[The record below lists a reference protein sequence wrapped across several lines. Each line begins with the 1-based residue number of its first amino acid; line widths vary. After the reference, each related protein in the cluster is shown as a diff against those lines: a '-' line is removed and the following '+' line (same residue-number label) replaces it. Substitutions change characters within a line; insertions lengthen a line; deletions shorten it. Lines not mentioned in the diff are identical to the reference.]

1 LATDPASLSPSRLP
15 PVSPTTTLYDVSV
28 SLVSDVER
36 TAEDS
41 RPRLS
46 WTGRFVDPTLEQAF
60 RRDDL
65 DSLRRFLT
73 FSVGLASLVFLAF
86 AVHDA
91 LVVPEVR
98 REAWSVRFGVFVP
111 ASVLVFWLLNSRH
124 LLRFSQPMMLVYGVA
139 ASFIVLYIGAIAGGS
154 GYFLYTSFAIAFVTL
169 GPFVARLGVV
179 AQLAYTLLTL
189 LMFALLD
196 RWFAHCPPQISLSV
210 SSTLLSLGGLGAL
223 IAYRQEQQARHGF
236 LQRRLIDRQVHAL
249 AAEKARAEELL
260 LNVLPSSI
268 AERLKRGQ
276 RPIADGFPRVSVL
289 FADIVGFTKMS
300 ERVTPVELV
309 DRLNRMFSSFDD
321 LADKLKLE
329 KIKTIGDAYMVA
341 GGLHSHEYD
350 HAQTIAEMALAMQRR
365 ALEFSREFGE
375 DLSIRIGIHTGPVVA
390 GVIGKRKFIY
400 DVWGDT
406 VNTASRMESHGEPG
420 MVHVTD
426 ETRQLLKDMY
436 VLTARGEITVKGKGT
451 MRTWFLIGPQPS
463 DGSPAQT
470 QLPRKIASKPASSE

>member
-1 LATDPASLSPSRLP
+1 MTAAEPARDGSRSAAPTALA
-15 PVSPTTTLYDVSV
+15 
-28 SLVSDVER
+28 
-36 TAEDS
+36 
-41 RPRLS
+41 RPRFGWSGKLA
-46 WTGRFVDPTLEQAF
+46 DAELEREF
-60 RRDDL
+60 LRDNL
-65 DSLRRFLT
+65 EPLRRFLR
-73 FSVGLASLVFLAF
+73 FSVVLASLTFLAYGL
-86 AVHDA
+86 HDA
-91 LVVPEVR
+91 LVVPAVR
-98 REAWSVRFGVFVP
+98 DRAWAVRFGVFVP
-111 ASVLVFWLLNSRH
+111 ATGLALWLLNSRH
-124 LLRFSQPMMLVYGVA
+124 LLRLAELAMLAYGLC

-154 GYFLYTSFAIAFVTL
+154 GYFLYTSYAVAFVTL
-169 GPFVARLGVV
+169 GPFVVRLGVA
-179 AQLAYTLLTL
+179 AQLAYTLLTVFMYL
-189 LMFALLD
+189 TLD
-196 RWFAHCPPQISLSV
+196 RAVAHSPLEIGLSIT
-210 SSTLLSLGGLGAL
+210 STLLSLGGIGAL
-223 IAYRQEQQARHGF
+223 IAYRLEQQARQSF
-236 LQRRLIDRQVHAL
+236 LQRRLIGQQIAEL

-260 LNVLPSSI
+260 LNVLPAAI

-350 HAQTIAEMALAMQRR
+350 HAQTIAEMALGMQRR
-365 ALEFSREFGE
+365 AAEFSGEFGE
-375 DLSIRIGIHTGPVVA
+375 ELSIRVGIHTGPVVA

-420 MVHVTD
+420 TIHVTD

-436 VLTARGEITVKGKGT
+436 ELSSRGEINIKGKGM
-451 MRTWFLIGPQPS
+451 MRTWFLVGRLP
-463 DGSPAQT
+463 DGGQMAQT
-470 QLPRKIASKPASSE
+470 RMPRLIAGDDPKAEG

>member
-1 LATDPASLSPSRLP
+1 MP
-15 PVSPTTTLYDVSV
+15 
-28 SLVSDVER
+28 LVSDTER
-36 TAEDS
+36 AAENDRS
-41 RPRLS
+41 QLS
-46 WTGRFVDPTLEQAF
+46 WTGRFVDSELEEAF

-65 DSLRRFLT
+65 EPLRRFLS
-73 FSVGLASLVFLAF
+73 FSVGLSSLTFFGF
-86 AVHDA
+86 AAHDA
-91 LVVPEVR
+91 LVVPHVR
-98 REAWSVRFGVFVP
+98 NEAWAVRFGVFVP
-111 ASVLVFWLLNSRH
+111 ASALVLWLLNSRH
-124 LLRFSQPMMLVYGVA
+124 LLRVSQLMMLIYGGA
-139 ASFIVLYIGAIAGGS
+139 ASFIVLYIGAIAGES
-154 GYFLYTSFAIAFVTL
+154 GYFLYTSFSVAFVTL

-179 AQLAYTLLTL
+179 AQLVYTLLTL
-189 LMFALLD
+189 LTFACLD
-196 RWFAHCPPQISLSV
+196 RAIAHHPLQISLSV
-210 SSTLLSLGGLGAL
+210 ASTLLSLGGLGAL
-223 IAYRQEQQARHGF
+223 IAYRQEKQARQGF
-236 LQRRLIDRQVHAL
+236 LQRRLINRQVVAL

-276 RPIADGFPRVSVL
+276 RPIADGFSKVSVL

-300 ERVTPVELV
+300 ERITPVELV

-365 ALEFSREFGE
+365 ALEFGREFGE
-375 DLSIRIGIHTGPVVA
+375 SLSIRIGIHTGPVVA

-420 MVHVTD
+420 TVHVTE
-426 ETRQLLKDMY
+426 ETRQLLKEMY
-436 VLTARGEITVKGKGT
+436 VLTPRGEITVKGKGV
-451 MRTWFLIGPQPS
+451 MRTWFLVGPQPS

-470 QLPRKIASKPASSE
+470 QLPRKIGSEPPSTE

>member
-1 LATDPASLSPSRLP
+1 MLGVTEVTEVTDA
-15 PVSPTTTLYDVSV
+15 
-28 SLVSDVER
+28 ER
-36 TAEDS
+36 AAETS

-46 WTGRFVDPTLEQAF
+46 WSGRFVDHHLERAF
-60 RRDDL
+60 RRDSL
-65 DSLRRFLT
+65 EALRRFLS
-73 FSVGLASLVFLAF
+73 FSVGLASLTFLAF

-91 LVVPEVR
+91 LVVPHVR
-98 REAWSVRFGVFVP
+98 ERAWAVRFGVFVP
-111 ASVLVFWLLNSRH
+111 ASALVSWLIRSRY
-124 LLRFSQPMMLVYGVA
+124 LLRFDQLMMLGYGLC

-154 GYFLYTSFAIAFVTL
+154 GYFLYSSFAIAFVTL
-169 GPFVARLGVV
+169 GPFVARLNVPT
-179 AQLAYTLLTL
+179 QIAYTSLTL
-189 LMFALLD
+189 LMFSALD
-196 RWFAHCPPQISLSV
+196 HFYAHCPLQISLSIA
-210 SSTLLSLGGLGAL
+210 STLISLGGIGAL
-223 IAYRQEQQARHGF
+223 VAYRLEGQARQSF
-236 LQRRLIDRQVHAL
+236 LQRRLIDEQVEAL

-260 LNVLPSSI
+260 LNVLPAKI

-276 RPIADGFPRVSVL
+276 RPIADGFPQVSVL

-300 ERVTPVELV
+300 ARVTPVELV
-309 DRLNRMFSSFDD
+309 DRLNRIFSSFDD

-350 HAQTIAEMALAMQRR
+350 HAQTIAEMALGMQRR
-365 ALEFSREFGE
+365 AAEFSREFSD

-420 MVHVTD
+420 MIHVTD

-436 VLTARGEITVKGKGT
+436 HLNSRGEINVKGKGP
-451 MRTWFLIGPQPS
+451 MNTWFLVGPLGAGPM
-463 DGSPAQT
+463 GQT
-470 QLPRKIASKPASSE
+470 QLPRKIVSAPPS

>member
-1 LATDPASLSPSRLP
+1 VPPLSDTDRA
-15 PVSPTTTLYDVSV
+15 
-28 SLVSDVER
+28 
-36 TAEDS
+36 AENRGS
-41 RPRLS
+41 RLS
-46 WTGRFVDPTLEQAF
+46 WTGRFADSALEQEF

-65 DSLRRFLT
+65 ESLKRFLN
-73 FSVGLASLVFLAF
+73 FSVGLATLTFLAF
-86 AVHDA
+86 SVHDA
-91 LVVPEVR
+91 LVVPQIR
-98 REAWSVRFGVFVP
+98 NQAWAVRFGVFVP
-111 ASVLVFWLLNSRH
+111 ASGLVFWLLNSRH
-124 LLRFSQPMMLVYGVA
+124 LLRFSQFLMLVYGLA

-154 GYFLYTSFAIAFVTL
+154 GYFLYTSFAVAFVTL
-169 GPFVARLGVV
+169 GPFVARLSVV
-179 AQLAYTLLTL
+179 AQLSYTLLTL
-189 LMFALLD
+189 LMFAVLD
-196 RWFAHCPPQISLSV
+196 RSFAHCPPQVSLSV
-210 SSTLLSLGGLGAL
+210 ASTLLSLGGLGAL
-223 IAYRQEQQARHGF
+223 IAYRQEQQARQGF
-236 LQRRLIDRQVHAL
+236 LQRRLIDRQVVAL

-260 LNVLPSSI
+260 LNVLPASI
-268 AERLKRGQ
+268 AERLKSGQ

-375 DLSIRIGIHTGPVVA
+375 ELSIRIGIHTGPVVA

-420 MVHVTD
+420 TVHVTE

-436 VLTARGEITVKGKGT
+436 VLTARGEITVKGKGL
-451 MRTWFLIGPQPS
+451 MRTWFLLGPQPS

-470 QLPRKIASKPASSE
+470 QLPRKILSSPPSTE

>member
-1 LATDPASLSPSRLP
+1 MPR
-15 PVSPTTTLYDVSV
+15 TLYDAPVSV
-28 SLVSDVER
+28 SDRER
-36 TAEDS
+36 AAEASAPKLDWS
-41 RPRLS
+41 
-46 WTGRFVDPTLEQAF
+46 GQFADAQLERAF
-60 RRDDL
+60 QL
-65 DSLRRFLT
+65 DNLEPLRRFLG
-73 FSVGLASLVFLAF
+73 FAVGLASVSFLAF
-86 AVHDA
+86 AAHDA

-98 REAWSVRFGVFVP
+98 NQAWAVRFGLFVP
-111 ASVLVFWLLNSRH
+111 TALLVFWGVHSRA
-124 LLRFSQPMMLVYGVA
+124 LLRFSQAMMLAYGLA

-169 GPFVARLGVV
+169 GPFVARLGVPT
-179 AQLAYTLLTL
+179 QLAYTLLTV
-189 LMFALLD
+189 LMFAVLD
-196 RWFAHCPPQISLSV
+196 RSLGHSPLQIALSI
-210 SSTLLSLGGLGAL
+210 SATLVSLGGIGAL
-223 IAYRQEQQARHGF
+223 IAYRLEAQARQSF
-236 LQRRLIDRQVHAL
+236 LQRRLIDEQVEAL
-249 AAEKARAEELL
+249 ASEKARAEELL
-260 LNVLPSSI
+260 LNVLPASI

-350 HAQTIAEMALAMQRR
+350 HAQMIAEMALGMQRR
-365 ALEFSREFGE
+365 ASEFGRDFGE
-375 DLSIRIGIHTGPVVA
+375 PLSIRIGIHTGPVVA

-420 MVHVTD
+420 MIHVTE

-436 VLTARGEITVKGKGT
+436 VLTPRGEITIKGKGV
-451 MRTWFLIGPQPS
+451 MRTWFLIGPLPTE
-463 DGSPAQT
+463 GSLAQT
-470 QLPRKIASKPASSE
+470 QLPRKIVSTPP

>member
-1 LATDPASLSPSRLP
+1 MSLAA
-15 PVSPTTTLYDVSV
+15 PVARALYDVVVALS
-28 SLVSDVER
+28 SDVER
-36 TAEDS
+36 AAESS
-41 RPRLS
+41 RSRLS
-46 WTGRFVDPTLEQAF
+46 WTGRFADPVLEQAF
-60 RRDDL
+60 RLDDL
-65 DSLRRFLT
+65 EPLRRFLN
-73 FSVGLASLVFLAF
+73 FSVGLASLTFLAF

-91 LVVPEVR
+91 LVVPQVR
-98 REAWSVRFGVFVP
+98 TQAWAVRFGVFVP
-111 ASVLVFWLLNSRH
+111 ASALVLWLLNSRH
-124 LLRFSQPMMLVYGVA
+124 LLRFSQLMMLVYGIA
-139 ASFIVLYIGAIAGGS
+139 ASFVVLYIGAIAGGS
-154 GYFLYTSFAIAFVTL
+154 GYFLYTSFAVAFVTL
-169 GPFVARLGVV
+169 GPFVARLSVV
-179 AQLAYTLLTL
+179 AQLVYTLLTL
-189 LMFALLD
+189 LIFALLD
-196 RWFAHCPPQISLSV
+196 RSFAHYPLQISLSV
-210 SSTLLSLGGLGAL
+210 ASALLSLGGLGAL
-223 IAYRQEQQARHGF
+223 IAYRLEQQARQSF

-260 LNVLPSSI
+260 LNVLPASI

-300 ERVTPVELV
+300 ERITPVELV

-350 HAQTIAEMALAMQRR
+350 HAQMIAEMALAMQRR

-375 DLSIRIGIHTGPVVA
+375 ELSIRIGIHTGPVVA

-420 MVHVTD
+420 AVHVTE

-436 VLTARGEITVKGKGT
+436 ILTPRGEISVKGKGV

-470 QLPRKIASKPASSE
+470 QLPRKIATSP

>member
-1 LATDPASLSPSRLP
+1 VPLLSDADRA
-15 PVSPTTTLYDVSV
+15 
-28 SLVSDVER
+28 
-36 TAEDS
+36 AEHRRS
-41 RPRLS
+41 RLS
-46 WTGRFVDPTLEQAF
+46 WTGRFTDPALEQAF
-60 RRDDL
+60 RLDDL
-65 DSLRRFLT
+65 ESLKRFLN
-73 FSVGLASLVFLAF
+73 FSVGLASLTFLAF
-86 AVHDA
+86 SVHDA
-91 LVVPEVR
+91 LVVPQIR
-98 REAWSVRFGVFVP
+98 NQAWAVRFGVFVP
-111 ASVLVFWLLNSRH
+111 ASGLVLWLLNSRH
-124 LLRFSQPMMLVYGVA
+124 LLRFSQLLMLVYGLA

-154 GYFLYTSFAIAFVTL
+154 GYFLYTSFAVAFVTL
-169 GPFVARLGVV
+169 GPFVARLSVL
-179 AQLAYTLLTL
+179 AQLSYTLLTL
-189 LMFALLD
+189 LMFAVLD
-196 RWFAHCPPQISLSV
+196 RSFAHCPPQVSLSV
-210 SSTLLSLGGLGAL
+210 ASTLLSLGGLGAL
-223 IAYRQEQQARHGF
+223 IAYRQEQQARQGF
-236 LQRRLIDRQVHAL
+236 LQRRLIDRQVVAL

-260 LNVLPSSI
+260 LNVLPASI
-268 AERLKRGQ
+268 AERLKSGQ

-375 DLSIRIGIHTGPVVA
+375 ELSIRIGIHTGPVVA

-420 MVHVTD
+420 TVHVTE

-436 VLTARGEITVKGKGT
+436 VLTARGEITVKGKGV
-451 MRTWFLIGPQPS
+451 MRTWFLLGPQPS

-470 QLPRKIASKPASSE
+470 QLPRKILSSPPSTE

>member
-1 LATDPASLSPSRLP
+1 MYHALVP
-15 PVSPTTTLYDVSV
+15 
-28 SLVSDVER
+28 LVSDAER
-36 TAEDS
+36 AAES
-41 RPRLS
+41 GRSQLS
-46 WTGRFVDPTLEQAF
+46 WMGKFVDDALERAF

-65 DSLRRFLT
+65 EPRRRFLR
-73 FSVGLASLVFLAF
+73 FSVGLSSLTFFGF
-86 AVHDA
+86 ALHDA
-91 LVVPEVR
+91 LVVPQVR
-98 REAWSVRFGVFVP
+98 NQAWLVRFGVFIPVS
-111 ASVLVFWLLNSRH
+111 ALVFWLLNSRH
-124 LLRFSQPMMLVYGVA
+124 LLRFSQLAMLVYGVS

-154 GYFLYTSFAIAFVTL
+154 GYFLYTSFAVAFVTL
-169 GPFVARLGVV
+169 GPFVARLSVV

-189 LMFALLD
+189 LVFAALD
-196 RWFAHCPPQISLSV
+196 RALAHSPLRVSLSV
-210 SSTLLSLGGLGAL
+210 ASTLLSLGGLGAL
-223 IAYRQEQQARHGF
+223 IAYRQEQQARQGF
-236 LQRRLIDRQVHAL
+236 LQRQVIDRQVLAL

-365 ALEFSREFGE
+365 ALDFGREFGE
-375 DLSIRIGIHTGPVVA
+375 ALSIRIGIHTGPVVA

-420 MVHVTD
+420 TVHVTD
-426 ETRQLLKDMY
+426 ETRQLLKEMY
-436 VLTARGEITVKGKGT
+436 VLTPRGEITVKGKGV
-451 MRTWFLIGPQPS
+451 MRTWFLVGPQPS

-470 QLPRKIASKPASSE
+470 QLPRKVVSNPPSTD

>member
-1 LATDPASLSPSRLP
+1 VP
-15 PVSPTTTLYDVSV
+15 
-28 SLVSDVER
+28 LVSDADR
-36 TAEDS
+36 TAESS
-41 RPRLS
+41 RSRLS
-46 WTGRFVDPTLEQAF
+46 WTGRFVDSGLEQAF

-65 DSLRRFLT
+65 EPLKRFLG
-73 FSVGLASLVFLAF
+73 FSVALASLTFLLF

-91 LVVPEVR
+91 LVVPHVR
-98 REAWSVRFGVFVP
+98 NQAWAVRFGVFVP
-111 ASVLVFWLLNSRH
+111 TSALVFGLLNSRH
-124 LLRFSQPMMLVYGVA
+124 LLRASQLMMLVYGLA

-154 GYFLYTSFAIAFVTL
+154 GYFLYTSFAVAFVTL
-169 GPFVARLGVV
+169 GPFVARLSVV
-179 AQLAYTLLTL
+179 AQLTYTWLTL
-189 LMFALLD
+189 LMFATLD
-196 RWFAHCPPQISLSV
+196 YSLAHRPLQISLSV
-210 SSTLLSLGGLGAL
+210 ASTLFSLGGIGAL
-223 IAYRQEQQARHGF
+223 IAYRQERQARQSF
-236 LQRRLIDRQVHAL
+236 LQRRVIDEQVHAL

-260 LNVLPSSI
+260 LNVLPASI

-350 HAQTIAEMALAMQRR
+350 HAQMIAEMALGMQRR

-375 DLSIRIGIHTGPVVA
+375 ELSIRIGIHTGPVVA

-420 MVHVTD
+420 TIHVTD
-426 ETRQLLKDMY
+426 ETRHLLKDMY
-436 VLTARGEITVKGKGT
+436 ILTSRGEITVKGKGV
-451 MRTWFLIGPQPS
+451 MRTWFLIGPLPS
-463 DGSPAQT
+463 EGSLAQT
-470 QLPRKIASKPASSE
+470 QLPRKIVSGPPPTE

>member
-1 LATDPASLSPSRLP
+1 MNTGLAAPAG
-15 PVSPTTTLYDVSV
+15 TTLYDVAVPVV
-28 SLVSDVER
+28 SSAAS
-36 TAEDS
+36 TADS
-41 RPRLS
+41 SPPRLS
-46 WTGRFVDPTLEQAF
+46 WTGRFVDPALERAF
-60 RRDDL
+60 RLDDL
-65 DSLRRFLT
+65 ESLKRFLG
-73 FSVGLASLVFLAF
+73 FSVGLASFTFLAF
-86 AVHDA
+86 AAHDA
-91 LVVPEVR
+91 LVVPQVR
-98 REAWSVRFGVFVP
+98 SQAWAVRFGVFVP
-111 ASVLVFWLLNSRH
+111 ASALVFGLLNSRH
-124 LLRFSQPMMLVYGVA
+124 LLRFSQFMMVIYGLA
-139 ASFIVLYIGAIAGGS
+139 ASFVVLYIGAIAGGS
-154 GYFLYTSFAIAFVTL
+154 GYFLYTSFAVAFVTL
-169 GPFVARLGVV
+169 GPFVARLCVV

-196 RWFAHCPPQISLSV
+196 RSFAHSPVHVSLSV
-210 SSTLLSLGGLGAL
+210 ESTILSLGGLGAL
-223 IAYRQEQQARHGF
+223 IAYRQEQQARQSF

-260 LNVLPSSI
+260 LNVLPASI

-350 HAQTIAEMALAMQRR
+350 HAQTIAEMALGMQRR

-375 DLSIRIGIHTGPVVA
+375 ELSIRIGIHTGPVVA

-420 MVHVTD
+420 AVHVTE

-436 VLTARGEITVKGKGT
+436 VLTPRGEIIVKGKGA
-451 MRTWFLIGPQPS
+451 MRTWFLNGPLPS
-463 DGSPAQT
+463 DGSLAQT
-470 QLPRKIASKPASSE
+470 QLPRKIVSSPPSTE

>member
-1 LATDPASLSPSRLP
+1 
-15 PVSPTTTLYDVSV
+15 
-28 SLVSDVER
+28 
-36 TAEDS
+36 
-41 RPRLS
+41 
-46 WTGRFVDPTLEQAF
+46 
-60 RRDDL
+60 
-65 DSLRRFLT
+65 
-73 FSVGLASLVFLAF
+73 
-86 AVHDA
+86 
-91 LVVPEVR
+91 
-98 REAWSVRFGVFVP
+98 
-111 ASVLVFWLLNSRH
+111 
-124 LLRFSQPMMLVYGVA
+124 
-139 ASFIVLYIGAIAGGS
+139 
-154 GYFLYTSFAIAFVTL
+154 
-169 GPFVARLGVV
+169 VARLSVV

-189 LMFALLD
+189 LMFAGLD
-196 RWFAHCPPQISLSV
+196 RTLAHCPLRVSLSV
-210 SSTLLSLGGLGAL
+210 ASTLLSLGGLGAL
-223 IAYRQEQQARHGF
+223 IAFRQEQQARQGF
-236 LQRRLIDRQVHAL
+236 LQRRLIDRQVVAL

-350 HAQTIAEMALAMQRR
+350 HAQMIAEMALAMQRR
-365 ALEFSREFGE
+365 ALEFGREFGE
-375 DLSIRIGIHTGPVVA
+375 ELSIRIGIHTGPVVA

-420 MVHVTD
+420 MVHVTE
-426 ETRQLLKDMY
+426 ETRQLLKEMY
-436 VLTARGEITVKGKGT
+436 VLTPRGEITVKGKGV
-451 MRTWFLIGPQPS
+451 MRTWFLVGPQPNQGTS
-463 DGSPAQT
+463 AQT
-470 QLPRKIASKPASSE
+470 QLPRKIVSNPPSTE

>member
-1 LATDPASLSPSRLP
+1 MPLLSDADRA
-15 PVSPTTTLYDVSV
+15 
-28 SLVSDVER
+28 
-36 TAEDS
+36 AENRQS
-41 RPRLS
+41 RLS
-46 WTGRFVDPTLEQAF
+46 WTGRFVDPALEQAF

-65 DSLRRFLT
+65 ESLKRFLN
-73 FSVGLASLVFLAF
+73 FSVALASLTFLAF
-86 AVHDA
+86 SVHDA
-91 LVVPEVR
+91 LVVPQVR
-98 REAWSVRFGVFVP
+98 NQAWAVRFGVFVP
-111 ASVLVFWLLNSRH
+111 ASALVFWLLNSRY
-124 LLRFSQPMMLVYGVA
+124 LLRFGQLLMLVYGLA

-154 GYFLYTSFAIAFVTL
+154 GYFLYTSFAVAFVTL
-169 GPFVARLGVV
+169 GPFVARLSVV
-179 AQLAYTLLTL
+179 AQLSYTLLTL

-196 RWFAHCPPQISLSV
+196 RSFAHCPPQVSLSV
-210 SSTLLSLGGLGAL
+210 ASTLLSLGGLGAL
-223 IAYRQEQQARHGF
+223 IAYRQEQQARQGF
-236 LQRRLIDRQVHAL
+236 LQRRLIDRQVVAL

-268 AERLKRGQ
+268 AERLKSGQ

-375 DLSIRIGIHTGPVVA
+375 ELSIRIGIHTGPVVA

-420 MVHVTD
+420 TVHVTE

-451 MRTWFLIGPQPS
+451 MRTWFLVGPQPS

-470 QLPRKIASKPASSE
+470 QLPRKIVSSPPSTE